1 MEARP
6 AYAFVEY
13 ESPAGCASTVCG
25 FAHSLLRVVGARRA
39 ARLFQRLTV
48 TEMVTGVAWRY
59 VWATV
64 HCFSM

>member
-1 MEARP
+1 MRSWSTSRRP
-6 AYAFVEY
+6 DAPF
-13 ESPAGCASTVCG
+13 TVCG
-25 FAHSLLRVVGARRA
+25 FAYSLSRVVGAR